1 MFKAGYFSQVCLF
14 AAMFVSLSAGP
25 VLAGEF
31 TGRVVWVYD
40 GDSIKVQSRGR
51 MVRVRLFGIDCP
63 EKEQPYADRALDLT
77 ISLAKGREVTVRV
90 KDHDTYG
97 RVVGLVRLPDGRS
110 LNRELVR
117 AGLAWWYRRYS
128 SDQDLARLEAE
139 ARAARRGLWR
149 DPQPVA
155 PWVFKMMKP

>member
-1 MFKAGYFSQVCLF
+1 MRKLF
-14 AAMFVSLSAGP
+14 FQGWFLAAMFVSLSVGP

-40 GDSIKVQSRGR
+40 GDSIKVQSRGK

-63 EKEQPYADRALDLT
+63 EKGQPYADRALDLT
-77 ISLAKGREVTVRV
+77 VSLAKGREVTVRV
-90 KDHDTYG
+90 KDHDKYG

-110 LNRELVR
+110 LNHELVR
-117 AGLAWWYRRYS
+117 SGLAWWYRRYS
-128 SDQDLARLEAE
+128 SDQDLARLEAG
-139 ARAARRGLWR
+139 ARTARQGLWR
-149 DPQPVA
+149 DSRPVA